1 MMDGG
6 ENLMPT
12 KADPVEIVVNS
23 LTSEQVAEL
32 AHLLKQPGGQE
43 ILKRALADES
53 KRRSQS

>member
-1 MMDGG
+1 MQ
-6 ENLMPT
+6 EANSMPT

-43 ILKRALADES
+43 VLKRALAEET
-53 KRRSQS
+53 KRRSHS